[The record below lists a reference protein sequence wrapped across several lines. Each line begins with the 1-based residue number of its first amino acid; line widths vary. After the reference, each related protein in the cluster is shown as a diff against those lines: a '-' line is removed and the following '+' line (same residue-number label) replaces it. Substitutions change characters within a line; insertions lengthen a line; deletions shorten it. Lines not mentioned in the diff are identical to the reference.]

1 MAYILLVKYKFK
13 LLTPHFFI
21 VSYKIS
27 KNSACLQTVDKTVQK
42 CSKELWIHCIPT
54 HCHKHNKNELTIKQ
68 CTYLSICICCDFG
81 VNIPV

>member
-27 KNSACLQTVDKTVQK
+27 KNSACLQTVDK
-42 CSKELWIHCIPT
+42 LF
-54 HCHKHNKNELTIKQ
+54 KNVAKNCGYIVSQHIATNTIKMNSQ
-68 CTYLSICICCDFG
+68 LNSALTSLFVFVVILA
-81 VNIPV
+81 